1 MPLPETVENEL
12 RHEITQFLQT
22 TSRKELST
30 VLRLLIHAYL
40 SNSPNE
46 KEDDANITSLVFE
59 LQATLLNLHYIINKT
74 DTQKAVL
81 IDGNKPPCTRN

>member
-1 MPLPETVENEL
+1 MALTLAVENEL
-12 RHEITQFLQT
+12 RHEIAEFFKK
-22 TSRKELST
+22 TSTKELST
-30 VLRLLIHAYL
+30 MLALLIHSYL

-59 LQATLLNLHYIINKT
+59 LQATLFNLQIIINKSY
-74 DTQKAVL
+74 TQKAVL